1 MWLEMLNW
9 KYDMMTLKAE
19 LEMND
24 DSECQTKNVMM
35 ALNTETEKWWWLLM
49 LKLRNNGGSKR

>member
-1 MWLEMLNW
+1 
-9 KYDMMTLKAE
+9 MMTLKAE

-24 DSECQTKNVMM
+24 GSECQTKNVMM